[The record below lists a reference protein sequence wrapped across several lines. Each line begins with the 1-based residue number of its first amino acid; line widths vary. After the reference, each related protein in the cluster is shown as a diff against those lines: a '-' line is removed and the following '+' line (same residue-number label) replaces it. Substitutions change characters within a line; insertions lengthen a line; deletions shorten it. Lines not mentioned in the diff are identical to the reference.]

1 MNTVPRRSLVIAL
14 AVCLAGGGI
23 PGPLWAAPPSKP
35 GLGGLHFFSRSKTN
49 SPPVESKSTPRG
61 SQGLAPIREKPA
73 TAPVGPSAKG
83 SSNPLRQALDRVTGK
98 SPPQVGHALQPV
110 PTTAAPTTAA
120 PSTAEPHSPPPP
132 AAATTSTGQTNPHRD
147 VLPEQIVG
155 HGIPPVIDIPAPPGS
170 DVPDQDGREEPSAT
184 DELAEESAGEVPP
197 AAEDSPSRDG
207 DFEEGEE
214 PEFAKVDEA
223 DEAVPPPRRIPT
235 RMARVP
241 QPLPRD
247 PAFTV
252 PTTPRLAEGAAV
264 DHQPAGLT
272 VDWQL
277 EEDLSVGAT
286 GRATLTI
293 RNSSAFEATDVVV
306 RAVLADSLEF
316 RQANLAP
323 RRQGQVLL
331 WTLPRVAP
339 QSALT
344 IDLTVRALT
353 AGEAACLASVTST
366 QTTTRTRQ
374 ILQPLVE
381 ATLAVPAAVI
391 AGDSLTALLEVTNT
405 GAGAARQVLA
415 EVELTDG
422 LMHAKGRQ
430 FRLALGSLR
439 AGESRVLKL
448 PLSVVATGPQQVQIL
463 TSARGAP
470 ARTATAAVQVLGA
483 RLQFDLVGPS
493 RRLVDRPAT
502 YALRLRNTSQAPVG
516 GVTLRMQVAPGFDF
530 ESASDGGEWEPEDRT
545 VVWQIADLSGGA
557 ATEVTAKLVARQPGL
572 VTHTGDWASE
582 FGAGES
588 LEVQTQ
594 VETAPR
600 LELEISEDAD
610 PVEVGA
616 ETTWRVVVRNDGS
629 APAQSVRLLLELPTG
644 VRLVEATGP
653 TRWGADQALVAFAQV
668 AQLKPGTRAVY
679 TVTVVGEKPGALR
692 LKAQVTATDLE
703 PLEDEET
710 TRFYS
715 DR

>member
-1 MNTVPRRSLVIAL
+1 MDDPIAQSPEESPR
-14 AVCLAGGGI
+14 I
-23 PGPLWAAPPSKP
+23 PD
-35 GLGGLHFFSRSKTN
+35 
-49 SPPVESKSTPRG
+49 E
-61 SQGLAPIREKPA
+61 I
-73 TAPVGPSAKG
+73 
-83 SSNPLRQALDRVTGK
+83 
-98 SPPQVGHALQPV
+98 
-110 PTTAAPTTAA
+110 
-120 PSTAEPHSPPPP
+120 
-132 AAATTSTGQTNPHRD
+132 
-147 VLPEQIVG
+147 
-155 HGIPPVIDIPAPPGS
+155 PGS
-170 DVPDQDGREEPSAT
+170 DEDF
-184 DELAEESAGEVPP
+184 AEG
-197 AAEDSPSRDG
+197 
-207 DFEEGEE
+207 
-214 PEFAKVDEA
+214 DEA
-223 DEAVPPPRRIPT
+223 GSTEFDEATEAVPPPRRIPSRT
-235 RMARVP
+235 APAAEVVP
-241 QPLPRD
+241 DD

-252 PTTPRLAEGAAV
+252 PTTPRLAEGAAF

-293 RNSSAFEATDVVV
+293 RNHSAFEATDVVV
-306 RAVLADSLEF
+306 RGVLAESLEF
-316 RQANLAP
+316 RQANRPP

-331 WTLPRVAP
+331 WTLPRLAP
-339 QSALT
+339 HGTET

-374 ILQPLVE
+374 ILQPVVE
-381 ATLAVPAAVI
+381 ATLAAPAAVI
-391 AGDSLTALLEVTNT
+391 AGDSLTALLEVSNT
-405 GAGAARQVLA
+405 GAGAAREVQA

-430 FRLALGSLR
+430 FRLSLGSLR
-439 AGESRVLKL
+439 AGESRTLRL
-448 PLSVVATGPQQVQIL
+448 PLAVVATGPQQVQVL

-470 ARTATAAVQVLGA
+470 ARSATAAVQVLGA
-483 RLQFDLVGPS
+483 KLQFDFVGPS

-530 ESASDGGEWEPEDRT
+530 AAASEGGEWDPADRT
-545 VVWQIADLSGGA
+545 IVWTIADLGGGA
-557 ATEVTAKLVARQPGL
+557 ATEVTSRLVARQPGL
-572 VTHTGDWASE
+572 VTHTADWSSE
-582 FGAGES
+582 FGEGET
-588 LEVQTQ
+588 LETPTQ

-629 APAQSVRLLLELPTG
+629 APAQAVRLLLELPTG
-644 VRLVEATGP
+644 VRLVEAAGP
-653 TRWGADQALVAFAQV
+653 SRWGADQALVAFAQV
-668 AQLKPGTRAVY
+668 PQLKPGTRVVY